1 MNWLIGLGL
10 IALVIGGALAFAHD
24 SNDNDGYTG

>member
-10 IALVIGGALAFAHD
+10 IALVIGGALAFSHD
-24 SNDNDGYTG
+24 SDNDGYTG